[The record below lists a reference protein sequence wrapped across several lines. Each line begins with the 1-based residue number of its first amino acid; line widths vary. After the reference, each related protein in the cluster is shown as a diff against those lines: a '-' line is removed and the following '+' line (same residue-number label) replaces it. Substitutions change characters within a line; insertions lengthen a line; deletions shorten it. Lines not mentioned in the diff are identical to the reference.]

1 MTEFN
6 PGSYEN
12 MLMLYNEPSMED
24 EENYVPY
31 LFGAKYLWYGYK
43 VDACDNLENIIKDEM
58 WYYSRIG
65 SWVN

>member
-6 PGSYEN
+6 PDSYEN

-58 WYYSRIG
+58 
-65 SWVN
+65 